1 MGSLEG
7 STLYHGLGKRV
18 QNFDDL
24 PDVLTNTIREKYP
37 KYEFPPDLNDE
48 RSNMTSWIYFKKLKA
63 GEIENPWE

>member
-1 MGSLEG
+1 V
-7 STLYHGLGKRV
+7 K
-18 QNFDDL
+18 NFDDL